1 MELKKYKY
9 FLKDKPNN
17 FVELEVKN
25 EVFYPTATSHF
36 LINAAKDNIKTS
48 GNLLDLGCGI
58 GIVGI
63 AVYLNGVVEKLFASD
78 ISKNA
83 TILTKKNAL
92 SLNVPIE
99 VICGDK
105 LECWR
110 DQKFDYILNDVSG
123 ISDEIAKHSLWF
135 KNVPNNSGKRG
146 ADNTVDILLNAKKY
160 LNKNGKLFFP
170 IISLS
175 DIDYI
180 LEEASSHYKNVK
192 LLSRNEW
199 FLPPELES
207 KMDVLEDLKL
217 KKYVNYSKKFGKVI
231 CYTDIYQAY

>member
-17 FVELEVKN
+17 FVELEVTN
-25 EVFYPTATSHF
+25 EVFYPTATSQF

-105 LECWR
+105 LECWIMTSIHKKPCVTVTLSAQPIEVR
-110 DQKFDYILNDVSG
+110 RYVSVYC
-123 ISDEIAKHSLWF
+123 SEF
-135 KNVPNNSGKRG
+135 
-146 ADNTVDILLNAKKY
+146 LL
-160 LNKNGKLFFP
+160 
-170 IISLS
+170 
-175 DIDYI
+175 
-180 LEEASSHYKNVK
+180 
-192 LLSRNEW
+192 LL
-199 FLPPELES
+199 
-207 KMDVLEDLKL
+207 
-217 KKYVNYSKKFGKVI
+217 
-231 CYTDIYQAY
+231 A